1 MDALIIIDSLSK
13 TSSRIDKEQILIDAF
28 MKGNRTFFVGARLA
42 LDPLITFGVKKVAL
56 IEEDDGEAGT
66 FTFNQFLALVDK
78 LRKRELTGNAARDA
92 INDAALNCDVKTW
105 NQFYRRILLK
115 DLKLGVE
122 EKTINKILEK
132 LSGAHHEAK
141 DFMIPV
147 FSCQLAHDGAR
158 PEHAKKI
165 AGERLLDVKL
175 DGVRLLSVLDKEM
188 GTVTQY
194 TRNGK
199 INENFTEIT
208 DALKS
213 LLAELPGSVVFDGEI
228 ISTSFQELLTQI
240 NRKTDVKTGGTK
252 LALFDIIPLADFMAG
267 ECKTPQSTRHE
278 TLSQFDTSGLLRK
291 HTNGL
296 VYVIPKVSV
305 DLTTEEGKDRFAE
318 FNRAAV
324 DAGYEGI
331 MVKNPKAPYQ
341 CKRTDAWLKI
351 KPFFSVDLEIIKV
364 EEGDAD
370 GKYVGQLGAIVCRG
384 EDRGLTIQ
392 VNVGSGFTDQDR
404 KTLWSR
410 REEIIGMI
418 VEIRA
423 DAVTKE
429 HGSDTCSLRFPRFMR
444 FRGNEKGEKL

>member
-1 MDALIIIDSLSK
+1 MDALIIIDLLSR
-13 TSSRIDKEQILIDAF
+13 TNSRNDKEQILIDAF
-28 MKGNRTFFVGARLA
+28 MKGNRSFFVGARLA

-56 IEEDDGEAGT
+56 IEEDDGESGS
-66 FTFNQFLALVDK
+66 FSFSQFLSLIDR

-92 INDAALNCDVKTW
+92 VNEAAMDCDVRTW

-122 EKTINKILEK
+122 EKTINKVLDK
-132 LSGAHHEAK
+132 LSGAHPEAK

-199 INENFTEIT
+199 VNENFTEVT
-208 DALKS
+208 DSLKS
-213 LLAELPGSVVFDGEI
+213 LLSELPSSIVLDGEI
-228 ISTSFQELLTQI
+228 VSTSFQDLMTQI
-240 NRKTDVKTGGTK
+240 NRKNDVQTVSAR
-252 LALFDIIPLADFMAG
+252 LALFDIIPLADFMSG
-267 ECKTPQSTRHE
+267 TCKTPQNIRHE

-291 HTNGL
+291 HTNGS
-296 VYVIPKVSV
+296 VYVIPKVLV
-305 DLTTEEGKDRFAE
+305 DLSTDEGKDRFSE
-318 FNRAAV
+318 FNRAAL

-331 MVKNPKAPYQ
+331 MVKNPKSPYQ
-341 CKRTDAWLKI
+341 CKRSDAWLKI
-351 KPFFSVDLEIIKV
+351 KPFLSVDLEIVAV

-384 EDRGLTIQ
+384 DDQGRTIE
-392 VNVGSGFTDQDR
+392 VNVGSGFSDGDR
-404 KTLWSR
+404 KTLWGR
-410 REEIIGMI
+410 KEEIVGMI
-418 VEIRA
+418 VEVRA

-429 HGSDTCSLRFPRFMR
+429 HGSHTYSLRFPRFMR
-444 FRGNEKGEKL
+444 FRGTEKGEKL